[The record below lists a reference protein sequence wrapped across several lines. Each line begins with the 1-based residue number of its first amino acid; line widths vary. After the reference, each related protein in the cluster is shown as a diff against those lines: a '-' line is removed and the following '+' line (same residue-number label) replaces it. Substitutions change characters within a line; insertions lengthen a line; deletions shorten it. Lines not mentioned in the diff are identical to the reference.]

1 MFCNAPYATYNNIS
15 IYNHIFNLK
24 DIDKDID
31 IDKYIYKI
39 NISSFCF

>member
-1 MFCNAPYATYNNIS
+1 MFCNPSYATYNNIS

-31 IDKYIYKI
+31 KYIYKI
-39 NISSFCF
+39 YISSFCF